1 MIEVITMND
10 GERVFICSDR
20 DILEVIEHYCGY
32 DFMKL
37 IEKIF
42 DNEDAKEEIEA
53 ITQELNT
60 SDSYNDYL
68 RDTLLEIQC
77 DVEEFLI
84 NLIHGDVKFS
94 RKQIVPILENIT
106 KLTNEVL

>member
-1 MIEVITMND
+1 MVEEILMRD
-10 GERVFICSDR
+10 GERVCLCNNR

-42 DNEDAKEEIEA
+42 NDIFN
-53 ITQELNT
+53 QELNV
-60 SDSYNDYL
+60 SDSYNDHL
-68 RDTLLEIQC
+68 RDTLLEIQWV
-77 DVEEFLI
+77 VEDFLTK
-84 NLIHGDVKFS
+84 LIHGDVKFS
-94 RKQIVPILENIT
+94 RKQVISILENIT

>member
-1 MIEVITMND
+1 MVEEILMSD
-10 GERVFICSDR
+10 GERVCLCNNR
-20 DILEVIEHYCGY
+20 DVLEVIEHYCGY

-37 IEKIF
+37 IEKI
-42 DNEDAKEEIEA
+42 NEDAKEEIEA

-84 NLIHGDVKFS
+84 NLIRGDVKFS
-94 RKQIVPILENIT
+94 RKQVIPILENIT